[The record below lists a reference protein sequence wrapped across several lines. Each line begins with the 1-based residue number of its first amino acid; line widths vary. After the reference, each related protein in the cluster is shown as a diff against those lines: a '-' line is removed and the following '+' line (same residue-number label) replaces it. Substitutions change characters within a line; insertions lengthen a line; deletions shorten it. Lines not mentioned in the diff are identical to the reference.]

1 MKKSRFSK
9 EQIVGVLKE
18 AEVGVR
24 TKDPC
29 VGLGSAM
36 PRSTTGRQSM
46 EALEMNEAW
55 KLLQLEDENS
65 RLKKIVAQQALELD
79 ALKVV
84 LVKKW

>member
-29 VGLGSAM
+29 VGLGLAM

-55 KLLQLEDENS
+55 KFASARRRNS